1 MRRHIATLSI
11 VLALTAVLPFT
22 QIPLYTQH
30 QDPSQVHAFALGP
43 GIDNLSPKD
52 AFATYQWGLKND
64 GEFRLT
70 LLQQNFSSA
79 GDHLGG
85 PPDQN
90 QSGSVG
96 IPKVVGPGAYD
107 ATVTNA
113 VAGVDINILPAW
125 SLYNKMDGKRTVIVA
140 VIDTGIDYTHPE
152 LAHAM
157 WVNPGEIPG
166 DGIDNDGNGYID
178 DIYGWDFYYGNNQT
192 FVGLEDSHGTHAAG
206 TISASKG
213 DLGITGI
220 TDNQYVKLMS
230 LKALGGSQGAG
241 SVDDVIEAIHYAEA
255 NGASIC
261 NLSFGTDLY
270 DAKLEQTIA
279 SSKMLFVIASGN
291 GDLNGIGYNIDEV
304 PVYPASYATDNIIS
318 VANLMFD
325 GNLSPSS
332 NYGPVGVDI
341 AAPGS
346 YVLSTVPGNQY
357 GFMSGTSMAAPMVTG
372 VAAMVL
378 SSRGDIGVGDVKRA
392 IMESAKK
399 MAGLDGKV
407 LSGGMVDALGALE
420 ALEALE
426 AISS

>member
-1 MRRHIATLSI
+1 MRRHITTVPIA
-11 VLALTAVLPFT
+11 LALTAALPFIQT
-22 QIPLYTQH
+22 SLYTQR
-30 QDPSQVHAFALGP
+30 QDSSQVHAFALGP
-43 GIDNLSPKD
+43 GVDNLSLGD

-64 GEFRLT
+64 GEFHLT
-70 LLQQNFSSA
+70 QLQQDFSYA

-85 PPDQN
+85 PPGQN

-96 IPKVVGPGAYD
+96 IPKAVGPGAYD

-125 SLYNKMDGKRTVIVA
+125 NLYNKMDGKRTVIVA
-140 VIDTGIDYTHPE
+140 VIDTGIEYTHPE

-157 WVNPGEIPG
+157 WINPGEIPG

-206 TISASKG
+206 TISAGKG
-213 DLGITGI
+213 DLGVTGI
-220 TDNQYVKLMS
+220 TDNKYVKLMS

-241 SVDDVIEAIHYAEA
+241 SVDDVVAAIHYAEA

-279 SSKMLFVIASGN
+279 ASKMLFVVASGN
-291 GDLNGIGYNIDEV
+291 GDSDGNGYNIDEV
-304 PVYPASYATDNIIS
+304 PVYPAGYTSDNIIS

-332 NYGPVGVDI
+332 NYGVVGVDI

-346 YVLSTVPGNQY
+346 YVLSTVPENQY

-407 LSGGMVDALGALE
+407 LSGGMVDALGAM
-420 ALEALE
+420 E